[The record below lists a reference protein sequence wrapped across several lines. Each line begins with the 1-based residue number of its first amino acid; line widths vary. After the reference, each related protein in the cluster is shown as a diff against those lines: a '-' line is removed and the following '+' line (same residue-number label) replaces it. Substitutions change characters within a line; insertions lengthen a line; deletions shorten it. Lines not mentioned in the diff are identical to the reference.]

1 MNRYA
6 RQMVLPEI
14 GKAGQQ
20 CLANA
25 RVLVIGAGGLGSP
38 VLQYLAGAGVGH
50 LTIVDPDVV
59 GRSNLH
65 RQPIYTEQALGQYK
79 AEAARDALVNLNPDI
94 STAAYVTQLDPDNI
108 TVLAHGMDVVF
119 DCADSFAATYTAS
132 DYCLE
137 NEIALITASV
147 LSASG
152 YVGGFCGGAPSVR
165 AVFPDL
171 PSNLATC
178 ATAGVMGPVV
188 GMTGSLQAQM
198 GMAHL
203 LRLKPSPLGKLVTI
217 DGLKF
222 SFGSFRFDRALEPED
237 DCYRFIAPSAITPDD
252 FVVELREDDE
262 APSPITINARRVP
275 INDFANIRPQPDRDA
290 PRTVLVCRSGLRAW
304 RAAHQLRSWWS
315 GPIALVAA
323 RNSTGEFT

>member
-14 GKAGQQ
+14 GAAGQQ
-20 CLANA
+20 CLAKA
-25 RVLVIGAGGLGSP
+25 RALVIGAGGLGSP

-50 LTIVDPDVV
+50 LTIVDPDIVE
-59 GRSNLH
+59 RSNLH
-65 RQPIYTEQALGQYK
+65 RQPIYTEQALGQNK
-79 AEAARDALVNLNPDI
+79 AEAARDVLANLNPDI
-94 STAAYVTQLDPDNI
+94 STTAHVAELDPDNI
-108 TVLAHGMDVVF
+108 EALAHGMDVVF

-137 NEIALITASV
+137 NDIPLISASV
-147 LSASG
+147 LSANG
-152 YVGGFCGGAPSVR
+152 YVGGFCGDAPSVR

-198 GMAHL
+198 GMAYL
-203 LRLKPSPLGKLVTI
+203 LDLKPSPLGKLVTI
-217 DGLKF
+217 DALKF
-222 SFGSFRFDRALEPED
+222 RFGGFRFDNAPEPKD
-237 DCYRFIAPSAITPDD
+237 GCYRFIAPSAITPDD

-262 APSPITINARRVP
+262 APSPITNNARRIA
-275 INDFANIRPQPDRDA
+275 INDFADIRPQPHHDT
-290 PRTVLVCRSGLRAW
+290 PRFVLVCRSGLRAW
-304 RAAHQLRSWWS
+304 RAADQLRSWWS